1 VLLKIFSILNF
12 KRVQTGFWF
21 ACPKLRKKARS
32 VASFEEIF
40 TGDKYSRNWLVFVKI
55 ALFCGRKQPTMQ
67 PIISNGYSI
76 HFNENGYDALNA
88 LLETKNYSAVFI
100 LVDTHTNEYCLS
112 AFLTRV
118 ASESRIEIIEIESGE
133 SFKSI
138 ETCLEIWNIL
148 TELGADRKSLVV
160 NLGGGVITDLGGFV
174 ASTFKRGIDFIN
186 APTTLLGMVDAS
198 VGGKNGVDLGN
209 LKNQVG
215 TISTPEMVLIDTD
228 YLETLPQNEMRSGL
242 AEMLK
247 HGLIA
252 DKDYWNSFLDLSQVD
267 FADFDQL
274 IYGSVMIKNNI
285 VMQDPTE
292 NGIRK
297 ALNFGH
303 TLGHAIES
311 HLLNTGRPVLHGE
324 AIAAGM
330 ILESYLSMRKN
341 LISAGEYAAIKHT
354 INAVFDSI
362 DFSENDVAG
371 ILALLIHDKKNEYGS
386 VLFALL
392 DGIGKIIIDQNAD
405 NELIADAFSD
415 YKI

>member
-1 VLLKIFSILNF
+1 
-12 KRVQTGFWF
+12 
-21 ACPKLRKKARS
+21 
-32 VASFEEIF
+32 
-40 TGDKYSRNWLVFVKI
+40 
-55 ALFCGRKQPTMQ
+55 MQ
-67 PIISNGYSI
+67 PIISNGYSV

-88 LLETKNYSAVFI
+88 LLETKNYSAVFV
-100 LVDTHTNEYCLS
+100 LVDTNTNEYCLS
-112 AFLTRV
+112 AFSTRV
-118 ASESRIEIIEIESGE
+118 ATESRIEIIEIESGE
-133 SFKSI
+133 GFKSI

-148 TELGADRKSLVV
+148 TELGADRKSLVI

-215 TISTPEMVLIDTD
+215 TINTPEMVLIDTN

-274 IYGSVMIKNNI
+274 IYGSVVIKNNI

-311 HLLNTGRPVLHGE
+311 HLLDTGRPVLHGE

-330 ILESYLSMRKN
+330 VLESYLSMRKN
-341 LISAGEYAAIKHT
+341 LISADEYAAIKHT
-354 INAVFDSI
+354 INTVFESI

-392 DGIGKIIIDQNAD
+392 DGIGKITIDQNAD

-415 YKI
+415 YKA